1 MNDTCGIDE
10 WSGPSAL
17 MMNWVWVM
25 NPWGVAPGW
34 YEAAPSAL
42 ASLGIRSGHFKRNIW
57 HC

>member
-1 MNDTCGIDE
+1 MNDTCGIDG

-42 ASLGIRSGHFKRNIW
+42 ASLGIMQIYPRPNV
-57 HC
+57 